1 MHRKVLF
8 VIWLMLV
15 VVFVSACDTGTA
27 SSEFKDPTVKL
38 SRVEVQSY
46 FAPPW
51 AGWPAAPPT
60 PTPAP
65 NITTTVQYTPFPG
78 AIPVPMVLAF
88 IWDINNPNDQPVT
101 LDNMKFTVE
110 FEAAPQKPNE
120 YFPLNTVIVQ
130 EKQSIPPK
138 ATNQLRAT
146 AVLDSSI
153 VPGNL
158 AVTSGQRL
166 ASLGITNTA
175 ALIQNWW
182 TNIGD
187 FKFGVRATQG
197 TADFKS
203 QSGQTKVVTFE
214 GKFPNK

>member
-1 MHRKVLF
+1 MHKLIPFLLVLF
-8 VIWLMLV
+8 IL
-15 VVFVSACDTGTA
+15 SACDTAAPATGEMQ
-27 SSEFKDPTVKL
+27 SPTVKL
-38 SRVEVQSY
+38 VRVEVQSY

-51 AGWPAAPPT
+51 AGWPAPPPT
-60 PTPAP
+60 PTAPPAGTP
-65 NITTTVQYTPFPG
+65 AAQYIPFPG
-78 AIPVPMVLAF
+78 AVPVPMVLAF
-88 IWDINNPNDQPVT
+88 IWDINNPNDQPVM

-120 YFPLNTVIVQ
+120 FFPLNTVIVQ
-130 EKQSIPPK
+130 DKQSVPAH
-138 ATNQLRAT
+138 ATNQLRTT

-166 ASLGITNTA
+166 NALGITNTA
-175 ALIQNWW
+175 ALVQNWW

-187 FKFGVRATQG
+187 FKFAVRATQG

-203 QSGQTKVVTFE
+203 QTGQTKVVTFD